1 MSIRKRTW
9 KSAGEIRTAWVVN
22 YTDRDG
28 NRRLKTFELRK
39 DAAAWW
45 TTVSSKIKDGT
56 HVPDNKITLGALYQL
71 WIDDCA
77 NGGPDRPPL
86 ERTTIEQRRQH
97 LRLHIDPFMGRVK
110 LTDLT
115 TAHVTDLMSRLRA
128 AGRSVAMVRK
138 VRSTLRTA
146 LEFAREQKLVAVNV
160 VAVGRRTR
168 ANGRHDGNLSLK
180 AGRDFPTKAELKLL
194 IDNAPERWRA
204 FIVTAVFT
212 GMRASE
218 LRGLPWSNVDFDN
231 RVIHVSQR
239 ADLFRKIGPPKSKA
253 GWRDIPMTPLVVNA
267 LRQHK
272 LAIGGNELVFPSR
285 TGGVAAHTNFLK
297 HTWKPLQ
304 EACSIGYYEF
314 HSLRHAAAS
323 LFIEL
328 GWQPKRIQA
337 VLGHS
342 SITMTFDR
350 YGHLF
355 PQEDLAAGMA
365 KLEAAV
371 VAV

>member
-9 KSAGEIRTAWVVN
+9 KSAGEIRTAWVCD

-28 NRRLKTFELRK
+28 SRRLKTFNLKK
-39 DAAAWW
+39 DAEAWW
-45 TTVSSKIKDGT
+45 ATTNAGLKDGT
-56 HVPDNKITLGALYQL
+56 HVPDNKVTLAALYQL

-97 LRLHIDPFMGRVK
+97 LRLHIEPFMGRVR

-115 TAHVTDLMSRLRA
+115 TAHITDLMSQLRA

-146 LEFAREQKLVAVNV
+146 LEFAREQKLITVNV
-160 VAVGRRTR
+160 VAAGRRTR
-168 ANGRHDGNLSLK
+168 SNGRHDGSLSLK

-194 IDNAPERWRA
+194 INKAPDRWRA
-204 FIVTAVFT
+204 FIVTAIFT

-218 LRGLPWSNVDFDN
+218 LRGLPWANIDFEN

-239 ADLFRKIGPPKSKA
+239 ADLYRKIGPPKSKA
-253 GWRDIPMTPLVVNA
+253 GWRDIPLTPLVVNA

-272 LAIGGNELVFPSR
+272 LAGGNDLVFRSGK
-285 TGGVAAHTNFLK
+285 GGVIAHTNFLK
-297 HTWKPLQ
+297 HVWTPLQ
-304 EACSIGYYEF
+304 KACGIGHYEF

-328 GWQPKRIQA
+328 GWQPKRIKS

-355 PQEDLAAGMA
+355 PQADLAADMA
-365 KLEAAV
+365 KLESAI
-371 VAV
+371 VAVS